1 MIRINLLKPETKDIK
16 ESTVSAGVP
25 EAPAKTSKNFGGL
38 VFLLLI
44 VALGATLYIQRRAF
58 DRENQLLTTAKAEKD
73 KLQYVTAKLEEQK
86 KLKAS
91 LERKINLINDLR
103 SQQDL
108 AARIM
113 DQLSRSLPDWVWLTE
128 VNYDAKGLQIKGRAL
143 SNNLIADYMTS
154 LEASPVLANV
164 SLATSVQRR
173 VQRNEFLEFTL
184 NAVLEKKPEPAP
196 AAAAPPP
203 AAKPAAKKR

>member
-16 ESTVSAGVP
+16 ETSVAAGPP
-25 EAPAKTSKNFGGL
+25 EAPVKTSKNFGSL
-38 VFLLLI
+38 VFLLLV
-44 VALGATLYIQRRAF
+44 VALGAYFYAQRRAF
-58 DRENQLLTTAKAEKD
+58 DRETELLTTPKAEKE

-86 KLKAS
+86 KLKAA

-113 DQLSRSLPDWVWLTE
+113 DQLSRNLPDWVWLTD
-128 VNYDAKGLQIKGRAL
+128 VTYDAKGLVIKGRAL

-154 LEASPVLANV
+154 LENGPV
-164 SLATSVQRR
+164 
-173 VQRNEFLEFTL
+173 
-184 NAVLEKKPEPAP
+184 
-196 AAAAPPP
+196 
-203 AAKPAAKKR
+203 